1 MAQQLSPPPPAPG
14 EGQSHRSVLVAIG
27 ALLLGMLLA
36 ALDQTI
42 VSTALPTI
50 VSELGGLDHLSW
62 VVTAYLLAATAA
74 TPLWGKLGDQ
84 YGRKKLFQTAIVIFL
99 IGSALCGIAQNMPQ
113 LIGFRALQGLGGGG
127 LMVLSMAIV
136 GDLVTPR
143 ERGKYQ
149 GLFGAVFG
157 VTSVLGPLLGGF
169 FTEHLSWRW
178 VFYINLPIGVVA
190 LVVIAAVLHI
200 PVRREKHTIDY
211 LGTFLIASVATAL
224 VLVASLGGTTW
235 AWSSPQII
243 ALAVLAVVLLVAFI
257 AVERRAVEPVLP
269 LKLFRIRTFSLVAVI
284 SFVIGFA
291 MFGAMTYLPTFLQ
304 VVHDITPT
312 MSGVHMLPMVFG
324 LLITSTASGQIVS
337 RTGRWKVFPLAGT
350 ALTAVGLL
358 LLHNLDEN
366 SSTWL
371 MSAYFFVFGA
381 GLGLVM
387 QVLVLVAQ
395 NSVSYQDL
403 GVATSGATFF
413 RSIGSAFGVAIFG
426 TIFANRL
433 TGQLTDALAGQSL
446 PSGVDAGR
454 LAADPRAIGQLP
466 ADLRPGVLGAYST
479 SITDVFLYAVP
490 VVLLAFVLAW
500 FLREDKLQGS
510 VTAPDSRP
518 DPRLQPR
525 RALLVRRVRPRAV
538 GAGHPGGPPRDLR
551 EDHRAGRLRPA
562 ARGQLAAPADQAAR
576 HRRTR
581 AARRDRSRTA
591 ACDHRRGPAGRGTRT
606 GPPGGP
612 ADDPHRRGGRGR
624 RPPLPGPRGLPGRAP
639 RRLVGPRA
647 PDRPGQTRQRTD
659 RRGQRIDQGAPA
671 LPDASPRPRGPPAP
685 RRARGPPPGPRRP
698 GRPRPPAPARL
709 TRPPGPPGGTVRH
722 IAAGRVTAPWRT
734 SAPRT
739 GYGGGTPATSRYP
752 CFVYSP
758 RASTRSWRVSS
769 RSSRTPYDLAASS
782 TAASSSPPPPVPRN
796 PGRTYTRVS
805 SAVPGPAASVS
816 TSPAQLAALLP
827 YRPTTNCPVGG
838 TSRPAPSSASPSAI
852 SSAVAGRCQ

>member
-1 MAQQLSPPPPAPG
+1 MAQQLSPSPPAPG

-99 IGSALCGIAQNMPQ
+99 IGSALCGVAQNMPQ

-211 LGTFLIASVATAL
+211 LGTFLIAAVATAL

-235 AWSSPQII
+235 EWSSPQII
-243 ALAVLAVVLLVAFI
+243 GLAVLAVVLLVVFV

-312 MSGVHMLPMVFG
+312 MSGVHMLPMVIG
-324 LLITSTASGQIVS
+324 LLITSTGSGQIVS
-337 RTGRWKVFPLAGT
+337 RTGRWKVFPITGT
-350 ALTAVGLL
+350 AITAVGLL
-358 LLHNLDEN
+358 LLHQLDEN

-371 MSAYFFVFGA
+371 MSAFFFVFGA

-395 NSVSYQDL
+395 NSVSYRDL
-403 GVATSGATFF
+403 GVATSGVTFF

-433 TGQLTDALAGQSL
+433 TGQLTDALAGQPL
-446 PSGVDAGR
+446 PPGVDAGR

-466 ADLRPGVLGAYST
+466 ADLRPSVLGAYST

-500 FLREDKLQGS
+500 FLREDRLRGS
-510 VTAPDSRP
+510 VTAPDTSQTLASNPVERSSY
-518 DPRLQPR
+518 DECA
-525 RALLVRRVRPRAV
+525 RALSVLATREGRREIYEEITARAGYDLLPAASWLLLRIKRHGTVEPARLAETAPVPLHVITDAARQVEERGLARREGLQMILTDSGAEAVVRLSQAREDSLAELLGDWWGPERPTDLIRLVSELTAEVSGSTRERP
-538 GAGHPGGPPRDLR
+538 PYPKPPRDHEAHLR
-551 EDHRAGRLRPA
+551 QDEREA
-562 ARGQLAAPADQAAR
+562 
-576 HRRTR
+576 HRRSLDGYDDHGR
-581 AARRDRSRTA
+581 SPDDHGRSPDDRD
-591 ACDHRRGPAGRGTRT
+591 DH
-606 GPPGGP
+606 
-612 ADDPHRRGGRGR
+612 GR
-624 RPPLPGPRGLPGRAP
+624 RH
-639 RRLVGPRA
+639 
-647 PDRPGQTRQRTD
+647 
-659 RRGQRIDQGAPA
+659 
-671 LPDASPRPRGPPAP
+671 PPA
-685 RRARGPPPGPRRP
+685 
-698 GRPRPPAPARL
+698 
-709 TRPPGPPGGTVRH
+709 
-722 IAAGRVTAPWRT
+722 
-734 SAPRT
+734 
-739 GYGGGTPATSRYP
+739 
-752 CFVYSP
+752 
-758 RASTRSWRVSS
+758 
-769 RSSRTPYDLAASS
+769 
-782 TAASSSPPPPVPRN
+782 
-796 PGRTYTRVS
+796 
-805 SAVPGPAASVS
+805 
-816 TSPAQLAALLP
+816 
-827 YRPTTNCPVGG
+827 
-838 TSRPAPSSASPSAI
+838 
-852 SSAVAGRCQ
+852 